1 MSMNRPAVRA
11 PRGFTLIELLVAV
24 GIIVVLIGIL
34 LPALGK
40 VAQKSRATSSASAMN
55 EFAKACEAFY
65 QQFGYYPG
73 IVPEDILAQ
82 TPNAPIS
89 GTENAIFHL
98 MGGAIRN
105 DDPTYAT
112 APGTELTFGNSATG
126 QVRIKVDTSQIGK
139 GPRVEGKQYAA
150 FFAPKDRF
158 FKPVRGQMNE
168 SVVIPDLVDA
178 WGNPVLYLRSA
189 RSAGPLTGSSATF
202 ASIGAPQFWLN
213 PVAPYTTSPALVG
226 SGGDQVNAQTGSILN
241 VNLPGAIGGVPAG
254 VYGLAQ
260 LLRAPSVGRF
270 AASEVGTG
278 DANAAL
284 SGAARGKFVLMSAG
298 PDGIYYGLKDGP
310 GAQNFVFPASG
321 AYFMPDLPS
330 KYDDITVFGGG

>member
-1 MSMNRPAVRA
+1 MSLIRPAVRA
-11 PRGFTLIELLVAV
+11 SRGFTLIELLVAV

-55 EFAKACEAFY
+55 EFAKACEAFQ

-89 GTENAIFHL
+89 GTENAILHL
-98 MGGAIRN
+98 MGGAIRS
-105 DDPTYAT
+105 DDPNYAG
-112 APGTELTFGNSATG
+112 AGGTELTFGNAAIG
-126 QVRIKVDTSQIGK
+126 QVRIKVDPNLIGK

-168 SVVIPDLVDA
+168 SVVIPDLVDS
-178 WGNPVLYLRSA
+178 WGNPVLYLRSS
-189 RSAGPLTGSSATF
+189 RSTGPLAGSSATVG
-202 ASIGAPQFWLN
+202 SSGSPQFWLD
-213 PVAPYTTSPALVG
+213 PVRPYVTSPALVG
-226 SGGDQVNAQTGSILN
+226 SGGDQVNAQTGSIFN
-241 VNLPGAIGGVPAG
+241 ASGNMGGTPAG

-260 LLRAPSVGRF
+260 LIRAPSVGRF
-270 AASEVGTG
+270 AASETGSG

-284 SGAARGKFVLMSAG
+284 SGASRGKFVLTSAG

-310 GAQNFVFPASG
+310 GAQSYVFPTSG
-321 AYFMPDLPS
+321 AYFMPDLPA
-330 KYDDITVFGGG
+330 KYDDITIFGGG

>member
-1 MSMNRPAVRA
+1 MSMTRPAVRA
-11 PRGFTLIELLVAV
+11 SRGFTLIELLVAV

-40 VAQKSRATSSASAMN
+40 VAQKSRATSSASAIG
-55 EFAKACEAFY
+55 EFAKACEAFQ

-89 GTENAIFHL
+89 GTENAILHL

-105 DDPTYAT
+105 DDPNYAG
-112 APGTELTFGNSATG
+112 AAGTELTFGNAAIG
-126 QVRIKVDTSQIGK
+126 QVRIKVDPNFIGK
-139 GPRVEGKQYAA
+139 GPRIEGKQYAS

-178 WGNPVLYLRSA
+178 WGNPVLYLRSS
-189 RSAGPLTGSSATF
+189 RSTGPLAGSSATVG
-202 ASIGAPQFWLN
+202 STGSPQFWLD
-213 PVAPYTTSPALVG
+213 PVRPYVTSPALVG
-226 SGGDQVNAQTGSILN
+226 SGGDQVNAQTGSIFN
-241 VNLPGAIGGVPAG
+241 SGGNLGGTPAG

-260 LLRAPSVGRF
+260 LIRAPSVGRF
-270 AASEVGTG
+270 AASETGSG

-284 SGAARGKFVLMSAG
+284 SGAPRGKFVLMSAG

-310 GAQNFVFPASG
+310 GAQNYAFPNSG

-330 KYDDITVFGGG
+330 KYDDITIFGGG

>member
-1 MSMNRPAVRA
+1 MSMIRPAVRA

-55 EFAKACEAFY
+55 EFAKACEAFQ

-73 IVPEDILAQ
+73 IVPEDVLAQ

-89 GTENAIFHL
+89 GTENAILHL
-98 MGGAIRN
+98 MGGAIRS
-105 DDPTYAT
+105 DDPNYA
-112 APGTELTFGNSATG
+112 AANGAELTFGTAATG
-126 QVRIKVDTSQIGK
+126 QVRIKVDTNLIGR

-189 RSAGPLTGSSATF
+189 RSTGPLAGSSAT
-202 ASIGAPQFWLN
+202 AGSTGSPQFWLD
-213 PVAPYTTSPALVG
+213 PVRPYTTSPALVG
-226 SGGDQVNAQTGSILN
+226 SGGDQVNAQTGSIFN
-241 VNLPGAIGGVPAG
+241 SGGNLGGTPAS

-260 LLRAPSVGRF
+260 LIRAPSVGRF
-270 AASEVGTG
+270 AASENGTG
-278 DANAAL
+278 DGNAAL
-284 SGAARGKFVLMSAG
+284 SGAPRGKFVLMSAG

-310 GAQNFVFPASG
+310 GAQNYAFPNSA

-330 KYDDITVFGGG
+330 KYDDITIFGGG

>member
-1 MSMNRPAVRA
+1 MKQVSLKRRA
-11 PRGFTLIELLVAV
+11 GFTLIELLVAV

-55 EFAKACEAFY
+55 EFAKACEAFQ

-73 IVPEDILAQ
+73 IVPEDVLAQ

-89 GTENAIFHL
+89 GTENAILHL

-105 DDPTYAT
+105 DDPNYAG
-112 APGTELTFGNSATG
+112 AAGTELAFGNAAIG
-126 QVRIKVDTSQIGK
+126 QVRIKVDPNLIGK
-139 GPRVEGKQYAA
+139 GPRIEGKQYAA

-178 WGNPVLYLRSA
+178 WGNPVLYIRSS
-189 RSAGPLTGSSATF
+189 RSTGPLAGSSATVG
-202 ASIGAPQFWLN
+202 STGSPQFWLD
-213 PVAPYTTSPALVG
+213 PVRPYVTSPALVG
-226 SGGDQVNAQTGSILN
+226 SGGDQVNAQTGSIFN
-241 VNLPGAIGGVPAG
+241 SGGNLGGTPAG

-260 LLRAPSVGRF
+260 LIRAPSVGRF
-270 AASEVGTG
+270 AASETGSG
-278 DANAAL
+278 DANSAL
-284 SGAARGKFVLMSAG
+284 SGAPRGKFVLMSAG

-310 GAQNFVFPASG
+310 GAQNYAFPNSG

-330 KYDDITVFGGG
+330 KYDDITIFGGG

>member
-1 MSMNRPAVRA
+1 MSMIRPAVRA

-55 EFAKACEAFY
+55 EFAKACEAFQ

-82 TPNAPIS
+82 TANAPIS
-89 GTENAIFHL
+89 GTENAILHL

-105 DDPTYAT
+105 DDPNYAN
-112 APGTELTFGNSATG
+112 AAGTELTFGTAATG
-126 QVRIKVDTSQIGK
+126 QVRIKVDTNLIGK
-139 GPRVEGKQYAA
+139 GPRVEGKQYAS
-150 FFAPKDRF
+150 FFSPKERF

-168 SVVIPDLVDA
+168 SVVIPDLVDS
-178 WGNPVLYLRSA
+178 WGNPVLYVRSA
-189 RSAGPLTGSSATF
+189 RSTGPLVGSSGTVG
-202 ASIGAPQFWLN
+202 STGAPQFWLD
-213 PVAPYTTSPALVG
+213 PVRPYVTSPALVG
-226 SGGDQVNAQTGSILN
+226 SGGDQVNAQTGSIFN
-241 VNLPGAIGGVPAG
+241 SSGNLSGTPAG

-260 LLRAPSVGRF
+260 LIRAPSVGRF
-270 AASEVGTG
+270 AANETGTG

-284 SGAARGKFVLMSAG
+284 SGAPRGKFVLMSAG

-310 GAQNFVFPASG
+310 GAQNYPFPNSA

-330 KYDDITVFGGG
+330 KYDDITIFGGG